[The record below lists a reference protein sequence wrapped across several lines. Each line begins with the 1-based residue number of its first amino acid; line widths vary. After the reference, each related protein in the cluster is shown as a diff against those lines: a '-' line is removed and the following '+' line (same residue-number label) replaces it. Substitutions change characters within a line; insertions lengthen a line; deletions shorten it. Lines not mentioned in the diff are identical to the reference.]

1 VSNEASL
8 VELEVVGVIV
18 ALEVIERLI
27 DVDLRGDDRL
37 ALVKAW

>member
-1 VSNEASL
+1 M
-8 VELEVVGVIV
+8 ELEVVGVIV